1 MRIELHIRVDEGGP
15 DWEGMG
21 MKKPRN
27 YKPPVVQYKRR
38 TLYEADIWYI
48 EEYTDEETTVRISY
62 EENPVIVKGSYEEIA
77 SLITIYE
84 DEEEGAEPDLVI

>member
-27 YKPPVVQYKRR
+27 YKPPAAEYRRR
-38 TLYEADIWYI
+38 TLYETDIWYI

-77 SLITIYE
+77 SLLTY
-84 DEEEGAEPDLVI
+84 EEEPTEEDLEL